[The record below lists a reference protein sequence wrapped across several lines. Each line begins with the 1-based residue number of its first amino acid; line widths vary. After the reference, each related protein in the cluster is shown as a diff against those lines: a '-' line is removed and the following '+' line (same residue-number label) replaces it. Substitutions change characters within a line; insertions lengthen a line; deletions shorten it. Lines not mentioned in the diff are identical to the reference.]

1 VASTSAL
8 QRIKVPP
15 PSSGAR
21 SNVLSTEMPPPKVF
35 PRAEACVFRLAELV
49 EVDRELQLEAAEQR
63 HADEQGPVVP
73 VGLDTLDRGKRLSE
87 CIRIGQRTVDLRRR
101 RLEALLPSDLH
112 APRVMRARVVE
123 SHLTG

>member
-1 VASTSAL
+1 
-8 QRIKVPP
+8 
-15 PSSGAR
+15 
-21 SNVLSTEMPPPKVF
+21 
-35 PRAEACVFRLAELV
+35 VFRLAELH

-63 HADEQGPVVP
+63 QADEQGLVVP
-73 VGLDTLDRGKRLSE
+73 VGLDALDRRERLSE
-87 CIRIGQRTVDLRRR
+87 CIRISQRTVDRRRR